1 MVAGMARAFAVS
13 RATATIGS
21 TASQP
26 SLYAAQRVKAA
37 SFLIDG
43 EAVIARD
50 DGLPVMLGNGRRRK
64 SGQFGY
70 LLTVCSKRPP
80 APF

>member
-1 MVAGMARAFAVS
+1 MPRKDFGVVRDKF
-13 RATATIGS
+13 
-21 TASQP
+21 
-26 SLYAAQRVKAA
+26 
-37 SFLIDG
+37 
-43 EAVIARD
+43 ARD

>member
-1 MVAGMARAFAVS
+1 MTGP
-13 RATATIGS
+13 
-21 TASQP
+21 TASRP
-26 SLYAAQRVKAA
+26 SSYAAQLIKAA

-50 DGLPVMLGNGRRRK
+50 DGLPVMLEGRRRR